1 MMKELKKYEE
11 MYKIK
16 ITCSLESEPLGTAGP
31 IRLAKDIILADNTDN
46 LLFVFNSDV
55 ICHYPLKTL
64 VEFHKSHG
72 GDGTI
77 MVTEVEDPS
86 KYGVVVADDK
96 NMIERFVEKPQKFIS
111 NKINAG
117 LYLFNTSI
125 IDRIENRP
133 TSIEREIFP
142 KMAADKKIYQMVLP
156 GYWMDIGQ
164 PHDYL
169 SGQTLYLK
177 SISESDAMKGQLATG
192 PNIKGNVIIDASAT
206 IDPSSTIGPNV
217 VIGANCKVGPGNCIK
232 GSTLLA
238 GSKVDSY
245 SLVDGS
251 IVGWSS
257 SIGKWCRVT
266 SLTVIAEDVQIKDET
281 YLNGT
286 KVLPHKGVNGP

>member
-1 MMKELKKYEE
+1 MKELKKYEE

-169 SGQTLYLK
+169 SG
-177 SISESDAMKGQLATG
+177 
-192 PNIKGNVIIDASAT
+192 
-206 IDPSSTIGPNV
+206 
-217 VIGANCKVGPGNCIK
+217 
-232 GSTLLA
+232 
-238 GSKVDSY
+238 
-245 SLVDGS
+245 
-251 IVGWSS
+251 
-257 SIGKWCRVT
+257 
-266 SLTVIAEDVQIKDET
+266 
-281 YLNGT
+281 
-286 KVLPHKGVNGP
+286 

>member
-1 MMKELKKYEE
+1 LAEAGVTEIILAINYQPEVMMKELKKYEE
-11 MYKIK
+11 MYKVK
-16 ITCSLESEPLGTAGP
+16 ITCSLENEPLGTAGP

-77 MVTEVEDPS
+77 MVTEVEDPT
-86 KYGVVVADDK
+86 KYGVVIADE
-96 NMIERFVEKPQKFIS
+96 NNRIEKFVEKPPVFIS

-142 KMAADKKIYQMVLP
+142 KMAEDKKIFQMVLP

-177 SISESDAMKGQLATG
+177 SMGENDAMKGSLSTG
-192 PNIKGNVIIDASAT
+192 PNIKGNVMIDPTAT
-206 IDPSSTIGPNV
+206 VDPSSIIGPNV
-217 VIGANCKVGPGNCIK
+217 VIGANCKVGPGNFIK

-238 GSKVDSY
+238 GSSVGSY
-245 SLVDGS
+245 SYIDGS
-251 IVGWSS
+251 IVGW
-257 SIGKWCRVT
+257 
-266 SLTVIAEDVQIKDET
+266 
-281 YLNGT
+281 
-286 KVLPHKGVNGP
+286 